1 MDRLE
6 NIKKFDEYMNVL
18 NEDLIHGEQKDCDR
32 AFIRSTPV
40 IEFSNGD
47 KVKAIDIVNAV
58 HEATRLLEVNHGRTY
73 AFAESTLNI
82 IYLAH
87 SNKIPTM
94 AVDKH
99 MNLYMNAGFIYHNLK
114 MDPELIGAVIMHEAL
129 HALYDHINRSLNW
142 LSAKG
147 KPKTPSNWHDTNL
160 AADVEVNRTLTR
172 IGVIEED
179 RLINEIHGLYLKT
192 LDRQTGVVPLEMILD
207 NEEYMQ
213 KLREMCP
220 PDPDPTKK
228 PPMPESEIE
237 TTEEW
242 DKGYKDAWNKI
253 AELIRNH
260 GYKGAWEKLQDAG
273 VVNGV
278 GEIYT
283 NKDTD
288 DIMGLEFLT
297 VKSMEDFINEDLNVK
312 PSDKGKTYKDGFM
325 EAFGKLVSELY
336 NAVYPPEDWDDDDSD
351 GPEPPGGEKLKSK
364 MKKDDLDPIKFP
376 QPKGKKKKG
385 GKSDVPENVITDPS
399 DDEKDDKDKEDGD
412 GNGKGQNEIEKDID
426 KRTNGGENKITTKQD
441 VEFGGRKGV
450 GGTGSFQEEGLSD
463 EELKNS
469 GYSKEDLEEV
479 NKVRENNKFKNTK
492 AGIEKKIERMKRNL
506 PPGHPIKKTLEAIE
520 IEASKYKNIWKK
532 ILKEF
537 MAKHTRRAGKDIP
550 HGRNDWKNK
559 KSIARGEYGIH
570 HQNTSQD
577 PQDVNVYV
585 DVSGSMDVELL
596 EIIAK
601 SLVIYTQEW
610 KYSGINICPW
620 ASYSGGVHK
629 VDNFYQKTEPQVTK
643 EILDIIDGGRLN
655 CGGGTSGSAA
665 IASMVD
671 AVVETLSDPKKK
683 KKDDIHVVITDG
695 DFDFGNIENRIKQAL
710 KSEINRDD
718 VAEKAPK
725 HTIWMIYDDT
735 GNFSESF
742 KERWN
747 NEIKEGR
754 IIFIN
759 SSVVKNNA

>member
-32 AFIRSTPV
+32 AFIRSTP
-40 IEFSNGD
+40 IIDFGNGD
-47 KVKAIDIVNAV
+47 KVKAIEIVNAV

-73 AFAESTLNI
+73 EFAENTLNI

-87 SNKIPTM
+87 SNKIKTM
-94 AVDKH
+94 AVDKY

-129 HALYDHINRSLNW
+129 HALYDHIDRSINW

-179 RLINEIHGLYLKT
+179 RLINEIHGLYLKQ
-192 LDRQTGVVPLEMILD
+192 LDRSTGVVPLEMILD

-220 PDPDPTKK
+220 PDPDPTK
-228 PPMPESEIE
+228 MPSTPETEIE
-237 TTEEW
+237 TTEDW
-242 DKGYKDAWNKI
+242 DNGYKDAWNKV
-253 AELIRNH
+253 AELIRKY
-260 GYKGAWEKLQDAG
+260 GAKGAWEKLMDAG

-283 NKDTD
+283 NKEID

-297 VKSMEDFINEDLNVK
+297 VKSMEDFINEDLKVE

-325 EAFGKLVSELY
+325 NAFGKLVNALY
-336 NAVYPPEDWDDDDSD
+336 TSINPPDDWDDEGSD
-351 GPEPPGGEKLKSK
+351 GPEPSGGKKFKSK
-364 MKKDDLDPIKFP
+364 MKKDELDPINLP
-376 QPKGKKKKG
+376 QPKGKKKK
-385 GKSDVPENVITDPS
+385 KKDSDDDGVPENINGGY
-399 DDEKDDKDKEDGD
+399 DD
-412 GNGKGQNEIEKDID
+412 NELENDID
-426 KRTNGGENKITTKQD
+426 KKTNGGENKITTKQD

-463 EELKNS
+463 DELKNS
-469 GYSKEDLEEV
+469 GYSTEDLEKV

-506 PPGHPIKKTLEAIE
+506 PPGHPIKKTLDAIE
-520 IEASKYKNIWKK
+520 VEASKYRNIWKK

-537 MAKHTRRAGKDIP
+537 MAQKTRRAGTDKSTG
-550 HGRNDWKNK
+550 HNDWIRK

-570 HQNTSQD
+570 HQKTAQD
-577 PQDVNVYV
+577 PQDVNIYV
-585 DVSGSMDVELL
+585 DVSGSMDAELL

-601 SLVIYTQEW
+601 SLVIYTQQW
-610 KYSGINICPW
+610 KYSGINVCPW
-620 ASYSGGVHK
+620 ASYSGGVHN
-629 VDNFYQKTEPQVTK
+629 VGDFYKKTEAQVTK
-643 EILDIIDGGRLN
+643 EILDIIDEGKYK
-655 CGGGTSGSAA
+655 CGGGTSGDAA
-665 IASMVD
+665 IDSMVD
-671 AVVETLSDPKKK
+671 SVVETLSDSKKK

-695 DFDFGNIENRIKQAL
+695 YFDFENIENRIKQAL

-718 VAEKAPK
+718 VAAKAPK
-725 HTIWMIYDDT
+725 NTIWMIYNDT
-735 GNFSESF
+735 GDFSESF
-742 KERWN
+742 KDGWN

-759 SSVVKNNA
+759 SNVVKNNG